1 MTTTV
6 LILGGEPPPPD
17 LVRNACHDADFLLA
31 ADSGYDAFAA
41 AGIEPDLLIGD
52 FDSLATASDRIRCR
66 KIHAP
71 EETATDFEKALR
83 QLPAETQ
90 RLLILGGTGR
100 RADHFLN
107 NLLIAAALD
116 PALRV
121 AFLDPQQQL
130 LRVTPSCPL
139 QRTTRRDQLVSIV
152 PFRQCE
158 GVTTEGFLWNL
169 EDSPMKAEEQLSQ
182 SNRAAAKEIRVA
194 LRSGTAYVV
203 INR

>member
-1 MTTTV
+1 MTTTI

-17 LVRNACHDADFLLA
+17 LVRSVRHEADFLLA

-52 FDSLATASDRIRCR
+52 FDSLATPGERIRCR

-83 QLPAETQ
+83 QLPADTR

-107 NLLIAAALD
+107 NLLIAAALE
-116 PALRV
+116 AELRV
-121 AFLDPQQQL
+121 AFLDPQQEL

-139 QRTTRRDQLVSIV
+139 QTTTRPDQLVSIV
-152 PFRQCE
+152 PFRRCE
-158 GVTTEGFLWNL
+158 GVTTSGLLWNL
-169 EDSPMKAEEQLSQ
+169 EDSPMNAEEQLSQ

-203 INR
+203 FNR

>member
-6 LILGGEPPPPD
+6 LILGGEPPPPE
-17 LVRNACHDADFLLA
+17 LVHNACHDADFRLA

-41 AGIEPDLLIGD
+41 AGMEPDLLIGD
-52 FDSLATASDRIRCR
+52 FDSLATARERIGCR

-83 QLPAETQ
+83 KLPADTQ
-90 RLLILGGTGR
+90 DLHILGGTGR

-121 AFLDPQQQL
+121 AFLDPQQEL
-130 LRVTPSCPL
+130 VRVTPRCPL
-139 QRTTRRDQLVSIV
+139 QRTTRSDQLVSIV
-152 PFRQCE
+152 PFRRCE
-158 GVTTEGFLWNL
+158 GVTTEGLLWDL
-169 EDSPMKAEEQLSQ
+169 KDSPMNAEEQLSQ
-182 SNRAAAKEIRVA
+182 SNRATGKEIRVA

-203 INR
+203 LNR